1 MVTAALFAEELLS
14 LLGATVV
21 EPDVWLPVSS
31 LLLPVSSLLLSVFWF
46 PVDDPELL
54 GESDVPAVWLPV
66 LVWQFTFFT
75 PEVYPLDATKDGLE
89 LLQR

>member
-14 LLGATVV
+14 LLGEAVV

-31 LLLPVSSLLLSVFWF
+31 LLLSVFGF
-46 PVDDPELL
+46 PLDDPELL
-54 GESDVPAVWLPV
+54 GESDVEPAVWLPV